1 LTDADA
7 EAYDPASVGDVF
19 LPSISDQTLLLRLL
33 GAEAGSTATFPSP
46 PSPAFPDLCR
56 RHRVTGLIY
65 PELARA
71 GISGPPEIVNPIR
84 EAARKTLVDNLILL
98 KALHQTASALRSEG
112 IGFVLLKGASLLGF
126 LYPEIQLRPMTDI
139 DILIRAKDWPKVEDT
154 LGPRGYRLPE
164 PDEASYYEREWYHQ
178 VVETPD
184 APSCYLEFHWNLES
198 AERSRIDPD
207 QLIHDAV
214 ACEIEGE
221 RFLRLCDDHLLIHLS
236 VHLAHHYRDP
246 ALLWLEDLRRL
257 LRRGSFD
264 WERIESTARIWRVEN
279 CLAYSLGYLERVFP
293 GSLPKPAR
301 RFALSPVRRVI
312 LRALGTDDPA
322 LPHRPLAGKAAGH
335 AVSMMLLDRWRDVAR
350 YVAVH
355 SLRRIGRSVV
365 AREIDRSG
373 ETTRVRVLTSGT
385 ADDRPRGRD
394 QRGRAE

>member
-1 LTDADA
+1 M
-7 EAYDPASVGDVF
+7 SSF
-19 LPSISDQTLLLRLL
+19 SDQALLLQLL
-33 GAEAGSTATFPSP
+33 RAETPSAANSP
-46 PSPAFPDLCR
+46 TLSPAFPDLCR
-56 RHRVTGLIY
+56 RHRVAGLIH

-71 GISGPPEIVNPIR
+71 GISGPPEVLNPIR

-139 DILIRAKDWPKVEDT
+139 DILIRVKDWPKVEDT
-154 LGPRGYRLPE
+154 LRPRGYRLPD
-164 PDEASYYEREWYHQ
+164 PGEASYYEREWYHQ
-178 VVETPD
+178 LVETPD
-184 APSCYLEFHWNLES
+184 VPSCYLEFHWNLES

-246 ALLWLEDLRRL
+246 VLLWLEDLRRL

-264 WERIESTARIWRVEN
+264 WERIESTARDWRAEN

-293 GSLPKPAR
+293 GSVPEPAR
-301 RFALSPVRRVI
+301 RFGLSPIRSLI
-312 LRALGTDDPA
+312 LQALGTDDPV

-335 AVSMMLLDRWRDVAR
+335 AVSMILLDRWRDAAR
-350 YVAVH
+350 YVAAH
-355 SLRRIGRSVV
+355 SLRRIRRNVV
-365 AREIDRSG
+365 AGEHVRSG
-373 ETTRVRVLTSGT
+373 EGSPVRVLPSG
-385 ADDRPRGRD
+385 AAEDHPGGRD
-394 QRGRAE
+394 RRGRAE